1 MTDRR
6 LSHLNAAFAELRSH
20 IPRFPYEKRLSKIDT
35 LRLALAYIE
44 FLDGLALELQS
55 LKEKLT
61 QVVITQL
68 GGNLD
73 FNSIRDKLRPVLQ
86 QFLGSKPQARGDFHA
101 LLTQVT
107 NAAVHELPGFL
118 INLLGKREATEARA
132 GLADVLSL
140 FDKLSLDQFI
150 PQIHQFLSNDKFHQL
165 QQQFFST
172 VLSAAG
178 NHWSLPNVA
187 QAIQQ
192 LVTQFVPEVSQMR
205 INWEH
210 IGQQALNLVLSNIPT
225 ILTGALSIFGK
236 REATDARAGL
246 ADVLS
251 LFDKLSLDQFI
262 PQIHQFLSNDKFH
275 QLQQQ
280 FFSTVLSAAGNHW
293 SLPNVAQAIQ
303 QLVTQFVPEVSQMR
317 INWEHIGQ
325 QALSGVVSAL
335 PGLLI
340 GAVSLFGKRELRG
353 SYQELLGQ
361 LSIDKLAQIVQV
373 VNNAEKST
381 VFGQVRNLLQKLF
394 ASYKGRVNF
403 DDLASNIIN
412 HLNQLLPTLSQSIFS
427 VFSG

>member
-118 INLLGKREATEARA
+118 INLLGKREAT
-132 GLADVLSL
+132 
-140 FDKLSLDQFI
+140 
-150 PQIHQFLSNDKFHQL
+150 
-165 QQQFFST
+165 
-172 VLSAAG
+172 
-178 NHWSLPNVA
+178 
-187 QAIQQ
+187 
-192 LVTQFVPEVSQMR
+192 
-205 INWEH
+205 
-210 IGQQALNLVLSNIPT
+210 
-225 ILTGALSIFGK
+225 
-236 REATDARAGL
+236 DARAGL

-262 PQIHQFLSNDKFH
+262 PQIHQFLSNDKFQ

-293 SLPNVAQAIQ
+293 SLANVAQAIQ

>member
-1 MTDRR
+1 RETTD
-6 LSHLNAAFAELRSH
+6 AGA
-20 IPRFPYEKRLSKIDT
+20 
-35 LRLALAYIE
+35 
-44 FLDGLALELQS
+44 GLADVLSVFDKLSLDQFVPQIHQFLSNDKFHQLQQQFFNTILSAVGNHWS
-55 LKEKLT
+55 LANVAQAIQQLVT
-61 QVVITQL
+61 QFVPEVSQMRINWEHLGQHAL
-68 GGNLD
+68 GGCV
-73 FNSIRDKLRPVLQ
+73 S
-86 QFLGSKPQARGDFHA
+86 
-101 LLTQVT
+101 
-107 NAAVHELPGFL
+107 AVP
-118 INLLGKREATEARA
+118 ATDARA

-210 IGQQALNLVLSNIPT
+210 LGEQALNLVVSNIPA

-262 PQIHQFLSNDKFH
+262 PQIHQFLSNDKFQ

-293 SLPNVAQAIQ
+293 SLANVAQAIQ

>member
-1 MTDRR
+1 MR
-6 LSHLNAAFAELRSH
+6 LLATLALVLVSIAFVQCQLVVPQLNNLNALTSL
-20 IPRFPYEKRLSKIDT
+20 FPQIQNFLAQLDEILPQIADILSSV
-35 LRLALAYIE
+35 
-44 FLDGLALELQS
+44 ELQS

-210 IGQQALNLVLSNIPT
+210 IGQQALSGLASALPS
-225 ILTGALSIFGK
+225 ILMGAVSIFGK
-236 REATDARAGL
+236 R
-246 ADVLS
+246 
-251 LFDKLSLDQFI
+251 
-262 PQIHQFLSNDKFH
+262 
-275 QLQQQ
+275 
-280 FFSTVLSAAGNHW
+280 
-293 SLPNVAQAIQ
+293 
-303 QLVTQFVPEVSQMR
+303 
-317 INWEHIGQ
+317 
-325 QALSGVVSAL
+325 
-335 PGLLI
+335 
-340 GAVSLFGKRELRG
+340 
-353 SYQELLGQ
+353 
-361 LSIDKLAQIVQV
+361 
-373 VNNAEKST
+373 
-381 VFGQVRNLLQKLF
+381 
-394 ASYKGRVNF
+394 
-403 DDLASNIIN
+403 
-412 HLNQLLPTLSQSIFS
+412 
-427 VFSG
+427 

>member
-1 MTDRR
+1 
-6 LSHLNAAFAELRSH
+6 
-20 IPRFPYEKRLSKIDT
+20 
-35 LRLALAYIE
+35 
-44 FLDGLALELQS
+44 
-55 LKEKLT
+55 
-61 QVVITQL
+61 
-68 GGNLD
+68 
-73 FNSIRDKLRPVLQ
+73 
-86 QFLGSKPQARGDFHA
+86 
-101 LLTQVT
+101 
-107 NAAVHELPGFL
+107 
-118 INLLGKREATEARA
+118 
-132 GLADVLSL
+132 
-140 FDKLSLDQFI
+140 
-150 PQIHQFLSNDKFHQL
+150 
-165 QQQFFST
+165 
-172 VLSAAG
+172 
-178 NHWSLPNVA
+178 
-187 QAIQQ
+187 
-192 LVTQFVPEVSQMR
+192 MR

-210 IGQQALNLVLSNIPT
+210 IGQQALNSVVSALPSLLI
-225 ILTGALSIFGK
+225 GAVSIFGK

-262 PQIHQFLSNDKFH
+262 PQIHQFLSNDKFQ

-293 SLPNVAQAIQ
+293 SLANVAQAIQQLVTQFVPEVSQMRINWEHIGQQALNSVVSALPSLLIGAVSIFGKRETTDARAGLADVLSLFDKLSLDQFVPQIHQFLSNDKFHQLQQQFFNTILSAVGNHWSLANVAQAIQ